1 MKCCTRRGV
10 ASSFFGNAGRQLQR
24 NYSWNIIIVF
34 VPRMSLAEMA
44 ALWKPSMRT
53 CRILPLPLAPCNP
66 HRRSLPGQHLWG
78 IYDLSGRGV
87 CFQGNYLPFF
97 VLSLLTLEK
106 WSNRPCFKCS
116 KLHWLPALYL
126 VSRKSGQIVYR
137 SARKLILTIMWNFSA
152 FIFKE
157 GLIFEL
163 SIFIFNNLKV
173 IACFF
178 GLLIF
183 FYIGD

>member
-34 VPRMSLAEMA
+34 FPRMSLAEMA

-53 CRILPLPLAPCNP
+53 CRILLLPLAPCNP
-66 HRRSLPGQHLWG
+66 HRRSLPGQHLLC

-106 WSNRPCFKCS
+106 WSNRPCLSAANYTDFRHYIWFPANLA
-116 KLHWLPALYL
+116 KL
-126 VSRKSGQIVYR
+126 
-137 SARKLILTIMWNFSA
+137 
-152 FIFKE
+152 
-157 GLIFEL
+157 
-163 SIFIFNNLKV
+163 
-173 IACFF
+173 
-178 GLLIF
+178 
-183 FYIGD
+183 YIEVQENSFLQ